1 MQLEGKPNWNKDGF
15 LGKGEVVRE
24 RRFCKGRTDLFAVKD
39 YAHDY
44 ICVSFCATDL
54 LFVQFPMPQPYLLLQ
69 LQQLWSSRSGTKVGE
84 VGGGGGAWQRGAYW
98 GL

>member
-15 LGKGEVVRE
+15 LGRGEVVRE
-24 RRFCKGRTDLFAVKD
+24 RFCKGGTDLFAVKD

-44 ICVSFCATDL
+44 ICVSFCATDRL
-54 LFVQFPMPQPYLLLQ
+54 SVQFPVPQPYLLLQ
-69 LQQLWSSRSGTKVGE
+69 LQQLWSSRSGTKVG
-84 VGGGGGAWQRGAYW
+84 GGGRGTAWQRGACW